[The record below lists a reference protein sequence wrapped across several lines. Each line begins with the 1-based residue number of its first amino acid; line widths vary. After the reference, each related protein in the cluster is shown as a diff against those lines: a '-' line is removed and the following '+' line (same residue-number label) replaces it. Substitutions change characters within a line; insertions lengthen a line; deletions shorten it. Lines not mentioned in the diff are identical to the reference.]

1 MGRTKGEEEEEWL
14 ATLPSFLLI
23 GRFKIAKCSG
33 KISVL
38 RNKVEKLD
46 YTSKK
51 NEFLKI
57 YKEKKDTGN
66 SGQHIKIKSLNYRPR

>member
-1 MGRTKGEEEEEWL
+1 LGRTKGEEEEEWL

-51 NEFLKI
+51 K
-57 YKEKKDTGN
+57 
-66 SGQHIKIKSLNYRPR
+66 